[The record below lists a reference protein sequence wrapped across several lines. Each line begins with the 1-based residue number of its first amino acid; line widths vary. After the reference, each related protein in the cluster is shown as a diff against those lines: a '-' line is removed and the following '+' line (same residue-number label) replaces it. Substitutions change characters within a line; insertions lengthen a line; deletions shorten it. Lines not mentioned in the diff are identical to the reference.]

1 MLEIDKVIET
11 NFILLT
17 PDMNLGYV
25 LKNAVAKSSRNHF
38 PVVNSKNEFLGV
50 VRLDDIIHLMFDAT
64 MYDKVS
70 VASLMHADVGIIIY
84 EKDTMNVIM
93 DKFKSTG
100 AWNLPVIKNGK
111 YYGYISKSKL
121 LTAYR
126 RQLLN
131 FTQ

>member
-1 MLEIDKVIET
+1 MI
-11 NFILLT
+11 
-17 PDMNLGYV
+17 
-25 LKNAVAKSSRNHF
+25 
-38 PVVNSKNEFLGV
+38 
-50 VRLDDIIHLMFDAT
+50 RLDDIRGMMFDSSL
-64 MYDKVS
+64 YDS
-70 VASLMHADVGIIIY
+70 VDASSLMHADVGIIIY